1 MKNNLKKLQ
10 TILITLVILITIFT
24 SETLADN
31 IDHTIYDK
39 EPEYYEKAYRYETQG
54 WIYIHIEGQPYERG
68 YQYGYLA
75 SEEII
80 DIIHRW
86 IQWGYKNRNKNIIN
100 MKNEKNIWNL
110 YKKHAKDLFLNK
122 IPEEYINEIKGVT
135 DGIKSKGVKLFDKEI
150 EFEDILTLQ
159 LVQDVLY
166 SCFKYRLKS
175 FHPLRGAIAG
185 IKNFISKII
194 GNSKN
199 EHCIAFIATG
209 NATKNGEI
217 IVAHS
222 TLFDPII
229 AEKCNIILDVQPSQG
244 YRFTMTTY
252 PGAIW
257 SCEDYYQNEKG
268 IILTETELPQG
279 PWEKNG
285 IPKGVRSRKAIQYSD
300 SINDVINYLMEGNNG
315 LIPNEWLIG
324 DTKTGE
330 IASLEQALFNT
341 PIKRTFN
348 GFYWSC
354 NYPHNKHVKRELYG
368 ISSIFIDILVKTMP
382 SIPYFAKINKF
393 RELEKEAYGKID
405 IETAKKILSTEPLSQ
420 GLTDGKITTSHLLK
434 NMNLI
439 VHMGNPKS
447 SASSTLEK
455 TKDNSDEEGD
465 NQYPH
470 GWVVITLTGEIP
482 EYSGTQDTTQS
493 NNYPTQVNKD
503 PQENSILSYILTLIV
518 LVSIIF
524 FIFNIYK
531 RRNKK

>member
-1 MKNNLKKLQ
+1 MKKLQ
-10 TILITLVILITIFT
+10 ITFITLAILLSIFT
-24 SETLADN
+24 SEALAYNTDYKTYN
-31 IDHTIYDK
+31 GEI
-39 EPEYYEKAYRYETQG
+39 EYYEEGYRYETQG

-86 IQWGYKNRNKNIIN
+86 SQWGYKNRIKSIIN
-100 MKNEKNIWNL
+100 IKNEKNIWNL
-110 YKKHAKDLFLNK
+110 YKKHAKELFLDK
-122 IPEEYINEIKGVT
+122 IPEEYIQEIKGIA
-135 DGIKSKGVKLFDKEI
+135 DGIRSRGIKLFNKEI

-159 LVQDVLY
+159 LFQDIFY
-166 SCFKYRLKS
+166 SCFKYKLKS
-175 FHPLRGAIAG
+175 FHPFKGAISG

-199 EHCIAFIATG
+199 EHCIAVIATG
-209 NATKNGEI
+209 NATKNKEI
-217 IVAHS
+217 VVAHS
-222 TLFDPII
+222 TMFDPII
-229 AEKCNIILDVQPSQG
+229 AEKCNIILDVQPTQG
-244 YRFTMTTY
+244 YRFIMTTY

-285 IPKGVRSRKAIQYSD
+285 IPKGVRSRNAIQYSNNID
-300 SINDVINYLMEGNNG
+300 DVINHLMKGNNG

-341 PIKRTFN
+341 PIKRTYN

-354 NYPHNKHVKRELYG
+354 NFPHNRHVKRELYG
-368 ISSIFIDILVKTMP
+368 ISSIFIDLLLKITP
-382 SIPYFAKINKF
+382 DISYFAKVNKF
-393 RELEKEAYGKID
+393 NKLEKELYGKID
-405 IETAKKILSTEPLSQ
+405 IETTKKILSTEPLSQ

-434 NMNLI
+434 NMSLI
-439 VHMGNPKS
+439 VHMGNPEENP
-447 SASSTLEK
+447 SSTLQK
-455 TKDNSDEEGD
+455 TKDNLNRD
-465 NQYPH
+465 NNPYFYT
-470 GWVVITLTGEIP
+470 WVIIDLTNIIP
-482 EYSGTQDTTQS
+482 RYLGSQETQF
-493 NNYPTQVNKD
+493 NNSLKQVNKNLRNNNILL
-503 PQENSILSYILTLIV
+503 PFLIFSISISATFIILNTH
-518 LVSIIF
+518 
-524 FIFNIYK
+524 K